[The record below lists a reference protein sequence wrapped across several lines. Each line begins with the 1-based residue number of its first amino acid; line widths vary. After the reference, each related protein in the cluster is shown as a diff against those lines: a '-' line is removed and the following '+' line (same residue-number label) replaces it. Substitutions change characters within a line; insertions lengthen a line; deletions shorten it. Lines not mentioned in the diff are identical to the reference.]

1 MVDSEYQV
9 THSLVLFAVFPRSSL
24 KLILVILVCL
34 FANTANKY
42 QFHVCTLLS
51 SSMSEGI
58 VFVITIW
65 LLSD

>member
-1 MVDSEYQV
+1 MVDSKYQV

-24 KLILVILVCL
+24 QLILVILDVCL
-34 FANTANKY
+34 ASAANKC

-51 SSMSEGI
+51 SSVSEGI
-58 VFVITIW
+58 VFVMTIW